1 MLAINSAGGI
11 GPMDISNVSAG
22 SKKDAKASA
31 SDAFSSIMNAA
42 AGKNVD
48 TSKIDNSSIEA
59 KNDITK
65 TDITKTVENASSK
78 QTESKSETTKVETTK
93 KSEIKDEVDNSE
105 ITDEI
110 GVGTDVTDN
119 EELKAA
125 VSQAIIDLYAKLQDL
140 LGVSEADIDAALENL
155 SMDPLDLLDENGLK
169 GVLLELTGASEVNL
183 LVDENLAGLLEAA
196 NVALE
201 EVMTGL
207 EEVDLESVGEV
218 FEGEDFAEILGRNID
233 ADMTSADEL
242 SDANIEEGSG
252 TTVASGTEVNEK
264 VVVTAEKSTGE
275 SSEGFENHESASE
288 SIVANLNQAFAN
300 IADVESVDVS
310 PVEQYADID
319 IVNQLIDEI
328 KVNIHDEQ
336 TTLSVTLNPETLG
349 HVNITVENNGGA
361 LTAKIVAETEA
372 AKNAIEANLETLKET
387 FNNQEIKVEAVE
399 VTVASY
405 DYFSNQN
412 FDQENKGANE
422 GDNQSKGLQNINL
435 NADIDSENVDSDL
448 EIQME
453 MMKANGQRISIQA

>member
-48 TSKIDNSSIEA
+48 TSKIENSTIEA

-65 TDITKTVENASSK
+65 TIENTSSK
-78 QTESKSETTKVETTK
+78 QTESKSGTAKVETTK
-93 KSEIKDEVDNSE
+93 KSEIKDEVGNSE
-105 ITDEI
+105 VADDTSVD
-110 GVGTDVTDN
+110 TDVTDN
-119 EELKAA
+119 EELKAV

-183 LVDENLAGLLEAA
+183 LVDENLAGLLEEA

-201 EVMTGL
+201 EVMAGL
-207 EEVDLESVGEV
+207 EDVDLESVGEA

-233 ADMTSADEL
+233 AEITTDDE
-242 SDANIEEGSG
+242 STKVNIEEGS
-252 TTVASGTEVNEK
+252 EVDVTFETKDNEK
-264 VVVTAEKSTGE
+264 VVVSDERST
-275 SSEGFENHESASE
+275 SDNSDGFENRESASE
-288 SIVANLNQAFAN
+288 SILANLNQAFAN
-300 IADVESVDVS
+300 IADIEGVDVS

-319 IVNQLIDEI
+319 VVNQLIDEI
-328 KVNIHDEQ
+328 KVNLHDEQ
-336 TTLSVTLNPETLG
+336 TQLSITLNPETLG

-405 DYFSNQN
+405 DYFTNQS
-412 FDQENKGANE
+412 FDQEKRDANE

-435 NADIDSENVDSDL
+435 NADNNSENVDSDL